1 MGRSECTDDIVYTLD
16 NHDITLEEAKSELS
30 QKIKDLHVQRVRLDN
45 LIVSED
51 WAGIHYWN
59 VITDENGVRTPMDTM
74 AFMHFVNTDAGIKAD
89 LCAVYQGF

>member
-1 MGRSECTDDIVYTLD
+1 MTVD
-16 NHDITLEEAKSELS
+16 EAKTAVSGMIS
-30 QKIKDLHVQRVRLDN
+30 DLNVQRVRLDN

-51 WAGIHYWN
+51 WAGVHYWN